1 MNNKQQYK
9 LALRGGLLV
18 NQIANNSDSL
28 VIVTKELKIYKEEEL
43 DYYKEKFNY
52 FKKKGRIVN
61 CVFNDLI
68 WTLSETD
75 GGGYKSNRNIK
86 FSINFINKN
95 NIIKA
100 YLINL
105 LINLININT
114 IVERVRVVSDIIN
127 ISNFFDIDKFN
138 EFEEY
143 IESTFDNNKLNMKDY
158 TMNFISFIRDN
169 VDEEYCNYLV
179 SLPNEYFSKTR
190 EIPDYTSILK
200 FDFLLDKYLKNSDE
214 KEFFRYY
221 PIVLWWK
228 ICSKIPL
235 RPCEFMILK
244 KDCVYEKNR
253 KYYIRIRRCKPHGF
267 VNKALNI
274 RKEQSFRINKEI
286 YDLVMK
292 VVSHKSHDCEFLL
305 SKNLYNKYYTQYT
318 YKEELVQGRVMRSY
332 NLDKCLKD
340 FYYYEINN
348 KNIQTVISKKDV
360 KESLSQQFYRD
371 CMVSLQLGD
380 ARHLAIINLVLQG
393 TNSYLIREMCGHR
406 DINSHLHYIDHA
418 KTYITS
424 KVLVLT
430 DIRKLEIKLANMYSN
445 ESFEYGNKRNN
456 KVSNLLYNEYK
467 KVGDIYCK
475 RYVGRE
481 EMFPFLCLTDCDECN
496 DKVETDFTGNNDEE
510 IKINKMEIERQFQ
523 IIEKYLKDAQFNS
536 IIDSKNERVLFDSQ
550 KNIEE
555 SANKLNYLISKEAE
569 LEAKIFFGGIITK
582 EE

>member
-1 MNNKQQYK
+1 
-9 LALRGGLLV
+9 
-18 NQIANNSDSL
+18 
-28 VIVTKELKIYKEEEL
+28 
-43 DYYKEKFNY
+43 
-52 FKKKGRIVN
+52 
-61 CVFNDLI
+61 
-68 WTLSETD
+68 
-75 GGGYKSNRNIK
+75 
-86 FSINFINKN
+86 
-95 NIIKA
+95 KA